1 MNMISGFYVSL
12 VSSAFTSCTNNIL
25 WKKFNRF
32 EQREDRCFM
41 HRTDSEQSSR
51 CQIDAKSASIAEEQ
65 KQKEKSHV
73 YISVNFIY
81 RNVAYLAKKK
91 ITNWNRVEPSV
102 LWLCEHVKR
111 TETSPFCFHLRFR
124 EKSKSSYFWL
134 KFQCAGFRCMAWQC

>member
-1 MNMISGFYVSL
+1 
-12 VSSAFTSCTNNIL
+12 
-25 WKKFNRF
+25 
-32 EQREDRCFM
+32 M

-91 ITNWNRVEPSV
+91 S
-102 LWLCEHVKR
+102 L
-111 TETSPFCFHLRFR
+111 TETVLIPLYFGSASMSR
-124 EKSKSSYFWL
+124 EQKQALFVSI
-134 KFQCAGFRCMAWQC
+134 CASERKASQAIFG